1 VAGGAILVVTLGL
14 VVLIADHEEPLPR
27 TCAGIN
33 AERDQILERNT
44 MTDPMTGFQVA
55 KLPKDW
61 RAGDWERNQ
70 RLIQAATDEHNES
83 GDAWCS
89 LRWVPTNG

>member
-1 VAGGAILVVTLGL
+1 
-14 VVLIADHEEPLPR
+14 
-27 TCAGIN
+27 
-33 AERDQILERNT
+33 